1 MREIRFT
8 AQCVCNMYQQDKCRG
23 FKKWGLFCEYGLP
36 DRPCRNATLRLEM
49 FEKAI
54 CKEKREAAA

>member
-1 MREIRFT
+1 
-8 AQCVCNMYQQDKCRG
+8 MYQQDKCRG

-36 DRPCRNATLRLEM
+36 DRPCRNATLRLEV
-49 FEKAI
+49 FAKAI